1 MGLAMRPF
9 TKPNERL
16 LRLLDKPSLSESGMI
31 RHHKGGVAY
40 YTLPHLGWGV
50 QHAIFTRLG
59 GLSHSPFEELN
70 VGHLVGDE
78 DKAVEANH
86 RIIYETLD
94 LSAREVVTARQ
105 VHSHSVAVVGPK
117 DKGRIVPATDGLVTE
132 TPGVGL
138 MLRFA
143 DCLPILLYDPQKQV
157 IGLGHAGW
165 RGTVGLLAQRLAETM
180 REEFGCHLSQV
191 RAGLGPAIGPC
202 CYSVGEEV
210 REVVRAV
217 LPDSSG
223 ALVERANGIHL
234 DLWEANRW
242 QLRQLGIQ
250 RIEVGKICTACNTAE
265 FFSHRAEGARTGRF
279 AVLMILRGE

>member
-1 MGLAMRPF
+1 
-9 TKPNERL
+9 
-16 LRLLDKPSLSESGMI
+16 LLDKPSLSESGMI
-31 RHHKGGVAY
+31 RHHKGGAVY
-40 YTLPHLGWGV
+40 YTFPHLGWGV
-50 QHAIFTRLG
+50 KHAIFTRLG
-59 GLSHSPFEELN
+59 GLSHSPYDGLN

-86 RIIYETLD
+86 RIIYEMIA
-94 LSAREVVTARQ
+94 LSAEEVVTARQ
-105 VHSHSVAVVGPK
+105 VHSCSVAVVGPK

-132 TPGVGL
+132 TPGLGL

-165 RGTVGLLAQRLAETM
+165 RGTVGLLAQRLAQTM
-180 REEFGCHLSQV
+180 GEEFGCRLAQV

-210 REVVRAV
+210 REAVQAV

-223 ALVERANGIHL
+223 ALVERGDGVYL
-234 DLWEANRW
+234 DLWEANLW

-265 FFSHRAEGARTGRF
+265 FFSYRAEGERTGRF
-279 AVLMILRGE
+279 AVLMFLQGE

>member
-1 MGLAMRPF
+1 
-9 TKPNERL
+9 
-16 LRLLDKPSLSESGMI
+16 MI
-31 RHHKGGVAY
+31 WHHKGKVVY
-40 YTLPHLGWGV
+40 YTFPHLGRGV
-50 QHAIFTRLG
+50 KHAIFTRLG
-59 GLSHSPFEELN
+59 GFSHSPFDGLN

-94 LSAREVVTARQ
+94 LNTMEVVTARQ
-105 VHSHSVAVVGPK
+105 VHSHAVAVVGPK

-132 TPGVGL
+132 TPGLAL

-143 DCLPILLYDPQKQV
+143 DCLPILLYDPEKQV

-180 REEFGCHLSQV
+180 REEFSCHLAQV

-210 REVVRAV
+210 GEAVRAV

-223 ALVERANGIHL
+223 ALVERADGIYL

-242 QLRQLGIQ
+242 QLSQIGIQ
-250 RIEVGKICTACNTAE
+250 KIEVAKICTVCNTDE
-265 FFSHRAEGARTGRF
+265 FFSHRAEGERTGRF
-279 AVLMILRGE
+279 AVLMTLRGE

>member
-9 TKPNERL
+9 TKPGERL
-16 LRLLDKPSLSESGMI
+16 SPLLDKPSSSESGMI
-31 RHHKGGVAY
+31 RHHKGRVVF
-40 YTLPHLGWGV
+40 YTFPHLGWGV
-50 QHAIFTRLG
+50 KHAIFTRLG
-59 GLSHSPFEELN
+59 GLSHSPFDGLN
-70 VGHLVGDE
+70 VGHPVGDE

-132 TPGVGL
+132 TPGLAL

-165 RGTVGLLAQRLAETM
+165 RGTVGLLAQRLAQTM
-180 REEFGCHLSQV
+180 GEEFGCHLSQV

-210 REVVRAV
+210 REAVQAV
-217 LPDSSG
+217 LPHSSG
-223 ALVERANGIHL
+223 AVTERADGLYL
-234 DLWEANRW
+234 DLWEANLG

-250 RIEVGKICTACNTAE
+250 RIEVGKICTACNTDE
-265 FFSHRAEGARTGRF
+265 FFSHRAEGEQTGRF
-279 AVLMILRGE
+279 AVLMLLQGE

>member
-1 MGLAMRPF
+1 M
-9 TKPNERL
+9 TI
-16 LRLLDKPSLSESGMI
+16 SESGMI
-31 RHHKGGVAY
+31 RHHKGKVAY
-40 YTLPHLGWGV
+40 YTFPHLGWGV
-50 QHAIFTRLG
+50 KHAIFTRLG
-59 GLSHSPFEELN
+59 GRSLPPFDGLN

-94 LSAREVVTARQ
+94 LNASEVVTARQ
-105 VHSHSVAVVGPK
+105 VHGHAVAVVRAK
-117 DKGRIVPATDGLVTE
+117 DKGRVVPATDGLVTS
-132 TPGVGL
+132 TPGVAL

-143 DCLPILLYDPQKQV
+143 DCLPILLYDPEKQV

-165 RGTVGLLAQRLAETM
+165 RGTVGILAQRLADTM
-180 REEFGCHLSQV
+180 TKEFGCHLDQM

-210 REVVRAV
+210 GEAVRAV

-223 ALVERANGIHL
+223 ALIERADGIYL

-242 QLRQLGIQ
+242 QLNQLGIQ
-250 RIEVGKICTACNTAE
+250 KIEVAKICTACNTAQ
-265 FFSHRAEGARTGRF
+265 FFSHRAEGERTGRF
-279 AVLMILRGE
+279 AVLMTLRGE